1 MYVLRIQTPAN
12 PTLVFP
18 QFPNSINSTHTH
30 THTNTYF
37 LFFIFYD
44 KEPHQGPSD
53 PTLGSKTRIHD
64 STHQN
69 RISDNRGETSS
80 RIEHGCLSLQLILSL
95 LLTRLH
101 LDVYTHTQYTSL
113 SIQIELLLMMKTYNT
128 PGVEDFGA

>member
-1 MYVLRIQTPAN
+1 MQNEFLLNFQ
-12 PTLVFP
+12 LK
-18 QFPNSINSTHTH
+18 HTH
-30 THTNTYF
+30 THKH

-53 PTLGSKTRIHD
+53 PTLGSKTQIHN

-69 RISDNRGETSS
+69 RISDNLGETSS

-101 LDVYTHTQYTSL
+101 LDVYTHTHTQYTSL

-128 PGVEDFGA
+128 PGLEDFGA